1 MASEDKLLATL
12 KREFLFDSS
21 VSIFDDF
28 VKSTNKYFSDT
39 HNTDID
45 FSVCLNVDDCFRKN
59 LRLSSNDDIY
69 VSMVLR
75 GVALESLRRDGTI
88 IEMRNF
94 YTNTEL
100 SMNLV
105 KVLIDSEMNQRMV
118 DLSKSSKLGNEYDSI
133 GAVLD
138 GVINSVVSMDEMNYE
153 IVKEDLEGYCLRSR
167 LPVNDSET
175 TYFSHLFVERSNR
188 TMETL
193 SEVAKYAR
201 DGTTSKFS
209 LGVDEPKVD
218 EPKVVPIRGLSL

>member
-1 MASEDKLLATL
+1 MANEDKLLATL

-45 FSVCLNVDDCFRKN
+45 FSVCLTVDDCLRKN

-88 IEMRNF
+88 SEMRNF

-138 GVINSVVSMDEMNYE
+138 GVINSVVSMDEMNFE

-175 TYFSHLFVERSNR
+175 TYFSHLFVERSNS

-201 DGTTSKFS
+201 DGTTFKFS

-218 EPKVVPIRGLSL
+218 EPKVGQIRGL